1 MLAAPSSYHRLRFRD
16 VDKERLLLTSTAWQS
31 SAQRFWQ
38 SPSTASSSSSATSS
52 SASTVAIPATV
63 FSALV
68 FRWFWYGLPLARAAL
83 ELQSQEQ
90 KWQHSSKGM
99 SY

>member
-1 MLAAPSSYHRLRFRD
+1 MAIAINCVLFL
-16 VDKERLLLTSTAWQS
+16 VSTVV
-31 SAQRFWQ
+31 FGL
-38 SPSTASSSSSATSS
+38 
-52 SASTVAIPATV
+52 TVAIPATV

-68 FRWFWYGLPLARAAL
+68 FSWFWYGLPLARAAL